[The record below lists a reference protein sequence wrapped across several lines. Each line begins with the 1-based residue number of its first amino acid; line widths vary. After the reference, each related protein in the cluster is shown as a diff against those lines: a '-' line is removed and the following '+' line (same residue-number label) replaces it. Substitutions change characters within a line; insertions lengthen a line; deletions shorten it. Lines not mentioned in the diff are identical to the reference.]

1 MILLLLSSL
10 QRSKHA
16 VMTSA
21 SFLLDPNFS
30 SICNAAHRFA
40 MAGAENSAT
49 SPTEKQY
56 QKEDGLWNA
65 MQIAD
70 VIRRH
75 EIDAQLHR
83 NAEEAKNSPI
93 TPQQEPFDPLQ
104 PLRSILETP
113 GVQQA
118 CFATALGIAVAL
130 PTRRYIM
137 RVADRNWK
145 LGTIFPD
152 LVVTPM
158 LAITVAQCA
167 LWTGSVYGSAAY
179 LHRLADIAN
188 ATGTSQSATLDSICN
203 DPIVLSTA
211 HWEKEPFA
219 NVVHT
224 KSDVRSWDPRYAT
237 LRGLERTLKA
247 CRERREHQS
256 RND

>member
-1 MILLLLSSL
+1 M
-10 QRSKHA
+10 
-16 VMTSA
+16 V
-21 SFLLDPNFS
+21 
-30 SICNAAHRFA
+30 
-40 MAGAENSAT
+40 GAENSVT
-49 SPTEKQY
+49 SPAEKQY
-56 QKEDGLWNA
+56 QTNDGLWKA

-75 EIDAQLHR
+75 EIEAQLHQK
-83 NAEEAKNSPI
+83 AEEAKNSPVN
-93 TPQQEPFDPLQ
+93 PHQEPFDPLQ

-118 CFATALGIAVAL
+118 CFATVLGVALAL
-130 PTRRYIM
+130 PTRRFIM

-152 LVVTPM
+152 LIVTPT

-179 LHRLADIAN
+179 LHRLADIAS

-203 DPIVLSTA
+203 DPTVVSAA
-211 HWEKEPFA
+211 HWEKEPFL
-219 NVVHT
+219 NVVRT
-224 KSDVRSWDPRYAT
+224 ESEVGSWDPRYAT
-237 LRGLERTLKA
+237 LLGLERALKA

-256 RND
+256 HKD